1 MDLMP
6 QVVVGV
12 DGSDPGRAA
21 LRLAAAEAA
30 RRRATLRVV
39 CAYEPAWPSSLYS
52 VSPDVE
58 RLVRERAEQV
68 AREAAH
74 DARRFAFDI
83 EVVGEAVAGDPG
95 EVLIDAADSAAL
107 LVIGHRG
114 QGGFASLMLGAVSHM
129 VAMHARVPVLVARG
143 DTDPGDKPVVV
154 GVDHRSEH
162 AVCAAFEE
170 AATRGRGLVAVHA
183 YTVPV
188 PAWPVVSLPIPCEP
202 DVVRDAAFEELSAA
216 LAPWREKFPT
226 VSVKAVTGRGSAAR
240 MLVGM
245 SSGAAVMVV
254 GSRGHTAAVGTLLG
268 AVGMQLLHHSDC
280 PVLIAH

>member
-1 MDLMP
+1 MELTP

-30 RRRATLRVV
+30 RRRSALRVV
-39 CAYEPAWPSSLYS
+39 CAFEPDWPSSLYGA
-52 VSPDVE
+52 SPDVQ

-74 DARRFAFDI
+74 DARRFAPDV

-95 EVLIDAADSAAL
+95 EVLIDAADSAGL

-114 QGGFASLMLGAVSHM
+114 HGGFASLMLGAVSHM

-143 DTDPGDKPVVV
+143 DTEPGDKPVVV
-154 GVDHRSEH
+154 GVDHTSEH
-162 AVCAAFEE
+162 AVRAAFEE
-170 AATRGRGLVAVHA
+170 AATRGCALVAAHA

-188 PAWPVVSLPIPCEP
+188 AAWPVVSLPIPCEP
-202 DVVRDAAFEELSAA
+202 DVVRNAAFEELNAA
-216 LAPWREKFPT
+216 LAPWRDKFPA
-226 VSVKAVTGRGSAAR
+226 VPVKPVAARGSAAR

-245 SSGAAVMVV
+245 SSGAAVVVV